1 VIGNF
6 SCKETEK
13 IWNQEYS
20 KKFPVDIQEIALR
33 KLFMLHRAI
42 DINDL
47 KVPPGN
53 RLEKL
58 KRNMKDYYSIKVNSQ
73 WRICFQWNN
82 GRSINVRLLDY
93 HD

>member
-1 VIGNF
+1 VIDSF

-20 KKFPVDIQEIALR
+20 KKFPSDIQEIALR

-47 KVPPGN
+47 KVPPGKTE
-53 RLEKL
+53 LGVA
-58 KRNMKDYYSIKVNSQ
+58 S
-73 WRICFQWNN
+73 
-82 GRSINVRLLDY
+82 
-93 HD
+93 